1 MVVYRCEACGNRTRF
16 DVFET
21 KSVRAF
27 HHFTL
32 GGEVSIEEE
41 EILEHEITKVACR
54 WCGSADSIV
63 AEENADSDAE
73 TNSGRPRTDAEQSG
87 RPRTD
92 AEQSGRPRTDAEQSG
107 RPRTDAEQSGRPR
120 TDAEQ
125 SGRPRTDAETE

>member
-41 EILEHEITKVACR
+41 EVLDHVVSKVVCR

-63 AEENADSDAE
+63 AETE
-73 TNSGRPRTDAEQSG
+73 SGRPRTDAE
-87 RPRTD
+87 T
-92 AEQSGRPRTDAEQSG
+92 E
-107 RPRTDAEQSGRPR
+107 SGRPR